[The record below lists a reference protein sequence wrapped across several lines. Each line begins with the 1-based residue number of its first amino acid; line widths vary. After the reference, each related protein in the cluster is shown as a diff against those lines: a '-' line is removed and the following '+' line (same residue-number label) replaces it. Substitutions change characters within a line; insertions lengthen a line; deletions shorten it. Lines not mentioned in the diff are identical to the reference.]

1 MMDSDLILALKL
13 QREFELED
21 QQNNQNAAQVNIFNL
36 KKKQLRQSPRIIN
49 NFLAYLPNFY
59 IF

>member
-21 QQNNQNAAQVNIFNL
+21 QQNNQNVAQVNIFNL
-36 KKKQLRQSPRIIN
+36 KKKTIAPKLEN
-49 NFLAYLPNFY
+49 NK
-59 IF
+59 

>member
-36 KKKQLRQSPRIIN
+36 KKN
-49 NFLAYLPNFY
+49 NCAKARE
-59 IF
+59 